1 MNRIVTGHEARVMLV
16 KAISDGYDLKGLEV
30 GYNRCRWRIA
40 FTSAIGSARTVS
52 LKCIS
57 YYPLTSTSRTTYVPD
72 CYSIVMCLDD
82 SIRFY
87 LNDLTSKTSAGAG
100 QGSTHKPD
108 GEINMSQNTTARL
121 FAIATF
127 NLGDIVSKG
136 GKQYLVAGMHGY
148 YNSARIGRGYASDD
162 PTSIPPTTA
171 PSIDYTI
178 LSKDGKTSLV
188 KKAELTLVERYES
201 IHDKLR
207 IGTQAAFDSA
217 RAELEE
223 VKADFIEVVVP
234 APAAAPVAVAAVV
247 EGDHEVFRAMVPGL
261 GGRTVTVLA
270 DSRDVLAAAVAKL
283 A

>member
-1 MNRIVTGHEARVMLV
+1 MNRIVTGHEAHVMLA
-16 KAISDGYDLKGLEV
+16 KAISDGHDLKGLVISYELI
-30 GYNRCRWRIA
+30 RWRI
-40 FTSAIGSARTVS
+40 THSA
-52 LKCIS
+52 
-57 YYPLTSTSRTTYVPD
+57 
-72 CYSIVMCLDD
+72 VMFGAPGVEITRCRRYGTDLRLHVHTFDD
-82 SIRFY
+82 SLCFY

-127 NLGDIVSKG
+127 NLGDVVSKG

-148 YNSARIGRGYASDD
+148 YNSARIGQGYASDD

-188 KKAELTLVERYES
+188 KKGELTLVERYES

-234 APAAAPVAVAAVV
+234 VAPAAAPVAVAAVL

-270 DSRDVLAAAVAKL
+270 DSREALAAAVAKL

>member
-1 MNRIVTGHEARVMLV
+1 
-16 KAISDGYDLKGLEV
+16 
-30 GYNRCRWRIA
+30 
-40 FTSAIGSARTVS
+40 
-52 LKCIS
+52 
-57 YYPLTSTSRTTYVPD
+57 
-72 CYSIVMCLDD
+72 
-82 SIRFY
+82 
-87 LNDLTSKTSAGAG
+87 
-100 QGSTHKPD
+100 
-108 GEINMSQNTTARL
+108 MSQNTTARL

-127 NLGDIVSKG
+127 NLGDIVSKD

-148 YNSARIGRGYASDD
+148 YNSARIGQGYASDD

-234 APAAAPVAVAAVV
+234 APAASVAVAAVL

-261 GGRTVTVLA
+261 GGRIVIVMA
-270 DSRDVLAAAVAKL
+270 ASREALAAAVAKL